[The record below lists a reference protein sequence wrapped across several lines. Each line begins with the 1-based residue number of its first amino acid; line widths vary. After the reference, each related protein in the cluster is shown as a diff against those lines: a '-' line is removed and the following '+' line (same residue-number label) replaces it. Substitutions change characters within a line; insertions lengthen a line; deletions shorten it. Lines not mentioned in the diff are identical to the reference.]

1 MREAAKQVVLHS
13 IKEQAAVIINSG
25 LLISAWGSPKKLYQI
40 ETLTGLKDGLEQRR
54 VCVLSN
60 GSFLLYG
67 LWVSVGV
74 GKWKSVLPKKYLEK
88 AL

>member
-13 IKEQAAVIINSG
+13 IKEQATGIINSG
-25 LLISAWGSPKKLYQI
+25 LLISAWGSPKKLYQV

-54 VCVLSN
+54 VCGLSN

-67 LWVSVGV
+67 FWVSAGD
-74 GKWKSVLPKKYLEK
+74 GKGKSVLLRNYLEK